1 MVQILD
7 RIERGRATEEEVDQ
21 LLDICDNIL
30 GRSFCAF
37 GDGAVS
43 PVMSSIKY
51 FRQEYL
57 DHLELGGCPL
67 DPERTHQRALAG
79 AGRAT

>member
-7 RIERGRATEEEVDQ
+7 RIERGQATEEEVDQ

-43 PVMSSIKY
+43 PVLSSIQY

-57 DHLELGGCPL
+57 DHLTRGGCPL
-67 DPERTHQRALAG
+67 DPELARDTALAG
-79 AGRAT
+79 AGSPR